1 MFMFVWR
8 SSPQLHAQL
17 AKLANTWR
25 TYLPAQ
31 TQAQIDQV
39 IASTPSTSAPAHV
52 APAARATPPHAGST
66 TQGWQVQ
73 AAAPSAGMQ
82 QPMLDAAQAMQAP
95 AAAQLLLLAQ
105 SGGGMQLLQQGGYA
119 AAAQA
124 HGSVAPA
131 YTAAPYAAPQQQQ
144 QQALQYAQA
153 APMQAPAVASAT
165 STSRPPVSSEDIMAS
180 LQKLFG
186 ASSSARGSDGGAGGA
201 GAGSAAPAAAAQQS
215 GKVLNSRS
223 FSVTKVREHEQ
234 NKQGCMIS
242 RQWTARACVH
252 ALLVDLV
259 CQIIS
264 LRGSSLWL
272 LLRAGAGGPVC
283 VRLQLMSRSL
293 RSAWRVIPRFSRQRQ
308 DLCNIDESQSNI
320 VARHDK
326 QHVQS
331 ACHTPQRCKAGAW
344 HFVHRS
350 QGSCSTL
357 LQLAA
362 YFSSALCVWQL
373 PGSAVNGPCSGGR
386 RCGAPAVAIAVGK
399 QQHQTFFFST
409 LRLCRSTTRAPL
421 TRCYPPAP

>member
-1 MFMFVWR
+1 MFVWR

-17 AKLANTWR
+17 TKLANTWR

-39 IASTPSTSAPAHV
+39 IASMPSTSAPALV
-52 APAARATPPHAGST
+52 ATAARATPPHAGST

-73 AAAPSAGMQ
+73 AAAPSA
-82 QPMLDAAQAMQAP
+82 AMQAP

-124 HGSVAPA
+124 HGSAASVYTPA
-131 YTAAPYAAPQQQQ
+131 SYAAPQLQQ

-153 APMQAPAVASAT
+153 APMQAPAVASA
-165 STSRPPVSSEDIMAS
+165 SGPPVSSEDIMAS

-223 FSVTKVREHEQ
+223 FSVIKVREHEQ

-272 LLRAGAGGPVC
+272 LLRAGAGGPVY
-283 VRLQLMSRSL
+283 
-293 RSAWRVIPRFSRQRQ
+293 AF
-308 DLCNIDESQSNI
+308 
-320 VARHDK
+320 
-326 QHVQS
+326 
-331 ACHTPQRCKAGAW
+331 G
-344 HFVHRS
+344 
-350 QGSCSTL
+350 CS
-357 LQLAA
+357 
-362 YFSSALCVWQL
+362 
-373 PGSAVNGPCSGGR
+373 
-386 RCGAPAVAIAVGK
+386 
-399 QQHQTFFFST
+399 
-409 LRLCRSTTRAPL
+409 
-421 TRCYPPAP
+421 